1 MNREVPIEILYPDMD
16 ITMDDFIVPG
26 KPTVGD
32 RWLLTP
38 NQEVL
43 LKTILEAASDE
54 EHGFYLL
61 PKDFEFFKRILTE
74 REFGKGDILMLQCLS
89 VHYMNH
95 RHSDRDRRYSYPM
108 EIHKKVYYGI
118 D

>member
-1 MNREVPIEILYPDMD
+1 MNEVPIDVLYPHMRV
-16 ITMDDFIVPG
+16 TMDDFIVPG
-26 KPTVGD
+26 KPNIGD

-61 PKDFEFFKRILTE
+61 PKDFTYFKRILTE
-74 REFGKGDILMLQCLS
+74 REFGKDDILMLRCLS

-95 RHSDRDRRYSYPM
+95 RHSDREHRYPYPM
-108 EIHKKVYYGI
+108 EIHQKIHYGI
-118 D
+118 E